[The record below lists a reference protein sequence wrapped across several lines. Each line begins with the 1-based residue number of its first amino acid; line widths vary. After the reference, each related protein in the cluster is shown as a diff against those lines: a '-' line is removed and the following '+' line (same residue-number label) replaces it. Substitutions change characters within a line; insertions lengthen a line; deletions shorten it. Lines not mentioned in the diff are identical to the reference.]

1 MVGEERCTVE
11 AQYQGFR
18 SLPGWRPDLL
28 KERLHCFPLSPVM
41 KRYFTNRLLL
51 FVPTLIGSLTLVFF
65 LIHFIP
71 GDPVEVMLGE
81 TASGADKEALRQEL
95 GLNQPLGIQYIRF
108 FSALL
113 QGDLGHSLYEQGTV
127 ESSSSAAS
135 RLRWS

>member
-1 MVGEERCTVE
+1 
-11 AQYQGFR
+11 
-18 SLPGWRPDLL
+18 
-28 KERLHCFPLSPVM
+28 M

-51 FVPTLIGSLTLVFF
+51 FVPTLMGSLTLVFF

-81 TASGADKEALRQEL
+81 TASSADKEALRQEL

-113 QGDLGHSLYEQGTV
+113 QGDLGRSLYEQGTV
-127 ESSSSAAS
+127 AELILSRFPATMELTLAAMGIALFVAFPLGILAAVKKNS
-135 RLRWS
+135 LMDRIALLFSLL